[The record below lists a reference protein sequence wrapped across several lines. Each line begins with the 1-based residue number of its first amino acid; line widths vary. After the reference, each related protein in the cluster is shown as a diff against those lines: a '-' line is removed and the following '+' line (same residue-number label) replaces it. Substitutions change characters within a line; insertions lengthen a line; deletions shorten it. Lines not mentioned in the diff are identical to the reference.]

1 MPLLWLSLAFVLGIL
16 VGEILA
22 WSFGAWLILVGA
34 CLLLFFLQFVLN
46 KKFTIP
52 PPRFLA
58 RLPRPPLP
66 ILVLLAVL
74 CLGAARMQLVQ
85 PSFTSTDLAYY
96 NDRQERVIVEGV
108 LVTPPEMDDARISIR
123 MKAES
128 LRLAQT
134 VDGDSPAPLLVEGQ
148 LVARVQDALAL
159 DWRYGDRLRLEGWL
173 ETPPEYEDFSYKNY
187 LAHQGIYSQFSVN
200 NSWKIS
206 DDQGNWLKGRIW
218 DLRGRALQMIYRLF
232 PDPEAALLAG
242 ILLGVEGGIPDELVE
257 AFRATGTAHI
267 IAISGFNMAI
277 VAGLFILMLKGLLGP
292 RWGALAAVLGVGI
305 YTILVGASAGVVR
318 AAIMACL
325 GLFAAQLGRRQD
337 GVNSL
342 AIVAA
347 LMALVTPYILWD
359 VSFQLSFLATLGLVL
374 FATPMTE
381 SYTSFSSR
389 YLPEA
394 WVRWSVGPVGEY
406 ILCTLAAQVM
416 VLPLMIYLFHD
427 FSLISV
433 VANPLVLP
441 AQAPLMILGGLAV
454 LLGMLIQPVGQAAAV
469 VAWPF
474 LAYTIRV
481 VEWLAQAPM
490 AAITFGEVGWVWVV
504 VFLAIILAIGFGQRR
519 FPGLARLWKPS
530 AALLGLAAVTVVVWR
545 AVFFIPD
552 GLLHLVVLD
561 VGANGNSGDAL
572 LVRTP
577 TGRSLLIDGGP
588 SPNLLSE
595 ALGRRLPFG
604 RRQLDWLVIAGSG
617 EGQTGALP
625 QILERFPPEQIL
637 WSGQMSGSYSARTL
651 LQRAADKGIELH
663 EAATGQVLDL
673 GEGARLEVL
682 AATDRGAVLMLEWEN
697 FRALL
702 PIGLDYETMESLN
715 PSVQTVYLL
724 AENGLASLNT
734 PEWLE
739 KIQPEVV
746 VLSVAAGDWDG
757 LPDPETMDALADR
770 SLLRTDQQ
778 GWIELITDGEQMW
791 VEVEKR

>member
-16 VGEILA
+16 LGEILA
-22 WSFGAWLILVGA
+22 WNFGTWMILVGA
-34 CLLLFFLQFVLN
+34 CLLLLFLQYVLT
-46 KKFTIP
+46 KRFAIP
-52 PPRFLA
+52 TPRFLG
-58 RLPRPPLP
+58 RLPHLPLP

-74 CLGAARMQLVQ
+74 CMGGGRMQLAQ
-85 PSFTSTDLAYY
+85 PSFTPTDLAYY
-96 NDRQERVIVEGV
+96 NDRPEKTIVEGV
-108 LVTPPEMDDARISIR
+108 LAAPPEMDDARISIR

-128 LRLAQT
+128 LRLAQS
-134 VDGDSPAPLLVEGQ
+134 VDGNSTAPLLVEGQ

-173 ETPPEYEDFSYKNY
+173 ETPPEFEGFSYKDY
-187 LAHQGIYSQFSVN
+187 YAHQGIYSQFSVS
-200 NSWKIS
+200 NSWKVAE
-206 DDQGNWLKGRIW
+206 DQGNRLKGWIW
-218 DLRGRALQMIYRLF
+218 DLRGRALLMIYRLF

-277 VAGLFILMLKGLLGP
+277 VAGLFILLFKGLLGP
-292 RWGALAAVLGVGI
+292 RRGALAAVVGVVI

-325 GLFAAQLGRRQD
+325 GVFAAQLGRRQD

-342 AIVAA
+342 ALVAA

-374 FATPMTE
+374 FATPMTD
-381 SYTSFSSR
+381 SYTSFTSR
-389 YLPEA
+389 YLPET

-427 FSLISV
+427 LSLISV
-433 VANPLVLP
+433 IANPLVLP

-454 LLGMLIQPVGQAAAV
+454 LLGLLVQPVGQAVAY

-481 VEWLAQAPM
+481 VEWLARAPM
-490 AAITFGEVGWVWVV
+490 ASIPFGEVGWVWVV
-504 VFLAIILAIGFGQRR
+504 VSLAVILAIGFGQRR

-530 AALLGLAAVTVVVWR
+530 AALLGLAAVTLVVWR
-545 AVFFIPD
+545 AVFFTPD
-552 GLLHLVVLD
+552 GLLHLIVLD

-577 TGRSLLIDGGP
+577 LGKSLLIDGGP

-625 QILERFPPEQIL
+625 QILDRFPPEQIL
-637 WSGQMSGSYSARTL
+637 WSGKMSGSYSARSL
-651 LQRAADKGIELH
+651 LQRAAEKGVELH

-682 AATDRGAVLMLEWEN
+682 AAADRGAVLMLEWKN

-702 PIGLDYETMESLN
+702 PIGLDYETMESLD
-715 PSVQTVYLL
+715 PGVQTVYLL

-734 PEWLE
+734 PEWLG
-739 KIQPEVV
+739 KVRPEVT
-746 VLSVAAGDWDG
+746 VLSVAAGDRDG
-757 LPDPETMDALADR
+757 LPDPETLDALAR
-770 SLLRTDQQ
+770 RNLLRTDLN
-778 GWIELITDGEQMW
+778 GWIEFTTNGEMLW
-791 VEVEKR
+791 VEVEK